1 MIRSLYQRYQQLAR
15 VELFF
20 VMLLIVMVFTG
31 WFFDIAEFRKGMV
44 NSVSMNPVTGL
55 LCAIC
60 VVSLWCVTRP
70 QQNKHR
76 IGQILAIIVLTVGA
90 VRLFEITGGFNVGI
104 AQWLFTSELIE
115 DRIKG
120 FPNTIA
126 PNTAISMVLTGA
138 SLAFYHVKFRAPIIL
153 SDWFAMLTLLISLGS
168 LIGYLYE
175 DVHLHAIYG
184 SIPMAVPSA
193 LSFFL
198 ISSAV
203 LLFRSDVGILRLL
216 LKSYFGSRMA
226 RYLIPLALLL
236 PIASG
241 IARKYTQL
249 NLGFDGSFSLGV
261 IIMINIVFMILLIW
275 RGAVSIN
282 RNIVALEKERM
293 RAEQLNER
301 LRREETKK
309 LQRKLMETK
318 IEQQKALIQATIEGQ
333 EKEKKQIGMELHD
346 HINQILASTKLY
358 LEVAKSDVSLREQ
371 MIVKCSEQIHFAI
384 NEIRNLSRS
393 LVLHDSGKES
403 ILENIT
409 MLVNNLRHTGGLQIT
424 TELSYDAMNQLEKQQ
439 QVSVYRIVEEQLQ
452 NVMKH
457 ARASHVFIKLWLDK
471 QTVRLMVNDNG
482 KGFDPNQLRKGIGL
496 SNINSRVTSMDGQL
510 QIVSAPGSGCE
521 LNISIPV

>member
-20 VMLLIVMVFTG
+20 VMFLIVMVFTG
-31 WFFDIAEFRKGMV
+31 WYFDIAEFRKGMV

-55 LCAIC
+55 LCGVSVI
-60 VVSLWCVTRP
+60 SLWCVTHP

-76 IGQILAIIVLTVGA
+76 IGRVLAIIVLAAGA
-90 VRLFEITGGFNVGI
+90 IRLLEITAGFNIGMT
-104 AQWLFTSELIE
+104 QWLFTSKLIE
-115 DRIKG
+115 DNIKG
-120 FPNTIA
+120 YPNTIA
-126 PNTAISMVLTGA
+126 PNTAICMLLTGA
-138 SLAFYHVKFRAPIIL
+138 SLAFYHMKSRGKVIL
-153 SDWFAMLTLLISLGS
+153 CDWFAMFTLLISLGS

-175 DVHLHAIYG
+175 DVRLHAIYG
-184 SIPMAVPSA
+184 TIPMAVPSA

-203 LLFRSDVGILRLL
+203 LLFRSDVGLLRLL

-241 IARKYTQL
+241 IARKYTQI
-249 NLGFDGSFSLGV
+249 NVGFDGSFSLGV

-282 RNIVALEKERM
+282 RNIVELEKERM

-358 LEVAKSDVSLREQ
+358 LEVAKSDASLRDE
-371 MIVKCSEQIHFAI
+371 MIAKCSEQIHFAI

-393 LVLHDSGKES
+393 LVLHDSGKEN

-409 MLVNNLRHTGGLQIT
+409 MLVNNLRHSASLQIT
-424 TELSYDAMNQLEKQQ
+424 TELSYDAMNQLDKQQ
-439 QVSVYRIVEEQLQ
+439 RVSVYRIVEEQLH
-452 NVMKH
+452 NVIKH
-457 ARASHVFIKLWLDK
+457 ARASHVFVKLWLDK
-471 QTVRLMVNDNG
+471 QTVRLMISDNG
-482 KGFDPNQLRKGIGL
+482 KGFDPNQSRKGIGL

-510 QIVSAPGSGCE
+510 QIVSAPGQGCE
-521 LNISIPV
+521 LNISVPV